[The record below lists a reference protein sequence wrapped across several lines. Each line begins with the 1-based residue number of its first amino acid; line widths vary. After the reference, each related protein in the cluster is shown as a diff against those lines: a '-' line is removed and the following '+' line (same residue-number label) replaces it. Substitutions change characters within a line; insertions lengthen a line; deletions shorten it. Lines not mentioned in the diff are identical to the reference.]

1 MGASCVI
8 DVGYGW
14 ARSISEHHGQLLPKC
29 ARERPDMECNVPRF
43 PDGVRCRSQG
53 VLLVYDV
60 TDRSS
65 FLGVRSWVDDLNR
78 ADPKVS
84 KVLVAN
90 KCDAD
95 EAARAV
101 TRAEGEALARS
112 YGIPFYETSA
122 KRGTGVEAAFEG
134 LAHQVVKRLGVA
146 DSGAVAPPKPGSTA
160 AHRDPHAVSL
170 VTEEKPS
177 GGGCA
182 C

>member
-1 MGASCVI
+1 
-8 DVGYGW
+8 VGYGW

-29 ARERPDMECNVPRF
+29 ARERPDIEYNVT
-43 PDGVRCRSQG
+43 GGQMVVRWCCRSQG

-84 KVLVAN
+84 KILVAN

-101 TRAEGEALARS
+101 THAEGEALARS

-134 LAHQVVKRLGVA
+134 LAHLVVKRLGIA
-146 DSGAVAPPKPGSTA
+146 DSGGVTPPKPGSTA

-177 GGGCA
+177 GAGCA